1 MDKKGISAEMMVV
14 LLAFVIV
21 AMILLAFSSRLKDLL
36 IQDSDVETCRLSVL
50 AQAQTKI
57 AGKTIVPL
65 ECPRRL
71 VKIFNDKA
79 EINGKRSKYQYKQL
93 TNEQVNEI
101 AAEELRLCWYMMAEG
116 KRDVFEQS
124 YFFSEGKYYQCIIC
138 SEIEF
143 DKEVGTKSYEGLTDY
158 LKSKKLPKMDISYHD
173 YLIRSQQ
180 NLYLLWGI
188 VPWTQYT
195 PWGYGTTKRD
205 SFKDKFETNEKYL
218 IYFLAHKPSWLVGL
232 TGGYTSAYYIGLG
245 NEEKLREECAILI
258 N

>member
-116 KRDVFEQS
+116 KRDVF
-124 YFFSEGKYYQCIIC
+124 
-138 SEIEF
+138 
-143 DKEVGTKSYEGLTDY
+143 
-158 LKSKKLPKMDISYHD
+158 
-173 YLIRSQQ
+173 
-180 NLYLLWGI
+180 
-188 VPWTQYT
+188 
-195 PWGYGTTKRD
+195 
-205 SFKDKFETNEKYL
+205 
-218 IYFLAHKPSWLVGL
+218 
-232 TGGYTSAYYIGLG
+232 
-245 NEEKLREECAILI
+245 
-258 N
+258 